1 MCAPLMNQEECES
14 EKDSL
19 SAVVVNQRNTAETME
34 EVERHH
40 RPSGATQ
47 TTTAEVARTQ
57 SDSPRKDTIDR
68 NLMMM
73 NNNDSDGNNE
83 LDDEST
89 TKLIGTGLR
98 RRKGKIM
105 SCAKETIENG
115 E

>member
-1 MCAPLMNQEECES
+1 MNQEECES

-19 SAVVVNQRNTAETME
+19 SAVVVTQRNTTETME
-34 EVERHH
+34 EVERHQ
-40 RPSGATQ
+40 RPSVTVQ

-73 NNNDSDGNNE
+73 NNIDSDGNNE